1 MAQKSS
7 RLHFTIPVLC
17 ESGAVSVEL
26 IQSEPVRTFVDL
38 VDGVPQVMA
47 AVKDI
52 QGKYVYVNS
61 GFCDRLGLNASSIL
75 GRTLTDLFPDD
86 LADSYRAQD
95 ELVLGTGRPMRHHLE
110 LIVRA
115 DGSLGWYVTS
125 KTPTHDPRGIIV
137 LSIDLHSQ
145 MNSAHQGLAEVI
157 AAVRTH
163 VHLPW
168 RVSELA
174 QIAGLST
181 PTFER
186 LCRKTLGIPPQKLIQ
201 RLRIEHAVQLIT
213 STDLTLG
220 QVSAECGFYDQSSFT
235 RQFRSVLG
243 LTPGAYRMSG

>member
-1 MAQKSS
+1 MWSPFHS
-7 RLHFTIPVLC
+7 IIRVLC
-17 ESGAVSVEL
+17 ESGSVGVEL
-26 IQSEPVRTFVDL
+26 IQSEAVRSFVDL

-47 AVKDI
+47 AVKDA
-52 QGKYVYVNS
+52 QGRYVYVNS
-61 GFCDRLGLNASSIL
+61 GFCDRLGITAGEIR
-75 GRTLTDLFPDD
+75 GRTLSDLFPED

-95 ELVLGTGRPMRHHLE
+95 ELVLKTERPLRNHLE

-115 DGSLGWYVTS
+115 DGSLGWYVTA
-125 KTPTHDPRGIIV
+125 KTPVHDPRGILV
-137 LSIDLHSQ
+137 LSIDLHAQ
-145 MNSAHQGLAEVI
+145 MNSAHKGLAAVI

-181 PTFER
+181 PSFER
-186 LCRKTLGIPPQKLIQ
+186 LCRRTLGIPPQKLIQ
-201 RLRIEHAVQLIT
+201 RLRIEHAVHLIT

-220 QVSAECGFYDQSSFT
+220 QVAAESGFYDQSSFT

-243 LTPGAYRMSG
+243 LTPGAYRRTG